1 MCSSDLAGSTAHPN
15 EAETRPPDR
24 SSADLSEA
32 DLRAIAERFQLPA
45 PVARIRPLGNGNV
58 NRTYLVEL
66 EPGAQAAPGEQP
78 FRSASLER
86 ELAPAHAPGE
96 EPTAT
101 ETDGRGALPNQPP
114 QALVLQAL
122 NTKVFTQPQL
132 VMANMRRVTE
142 QIGRAHV

>member
-1 MCSSDLAGSTAHPN
+1 MLFRSGNMRPMPPSPMPDRSETTARETTDGEDSNSEASGSGAAGSTAHPN

-66 EPGAQAAPGEQP
+66 QPVALEAVASGAMAFFGEPGEMLNAMPWSP
-78 FRSASLER
+78 CSVRSREPLPLASS
-86 ELAPAHAPGE
+86 
-96 EPTAT
+96 
-101 ETDGRGALPNQPP
+101 
-114 QALVLQAL
+114 
-122 NTKVFTQPQL
+122 
-132 VMANMRRVTE
+132 
-142 QIGRAHV
+142 